1 MNTLTNTGLNA
12 GITSDPQVINQANN
26 LPDVPGVDDN
36 TTTKSGVKN
45 VGTQAQTEN
54 AENVEN
60 DKLNGSI
67 IDRVKLLFP
76 VPCLD
81 AAPLKAKYQ
90 ALGLGDDEINFIIAG
105 LEKQY
110 NTEHADEIKAAKNIT
125 PVEFWAKFSAAE
137 IFAEFSDIE
146 NFSLATIFDAEKK
159 VIKIYRSGQ
168 NENGTFS
175 SYNIT
180 AQAWDNTDVKTPY
193 YFSETDDINLDN
205 LFRAVA
211 STKYIVDAQEKN
223 GRAVCRLG
231 LPINRACT
239 ELKQYNDYA
248 GKGIDRSRTAAAV
261 VELCRRLGVTS
272 QVRKL
277 LEK

>member
-1 MNTLTNTGLNA
+1 MNTLTNTGVIA
-12 GITSDPQVINQANN
+12 GSASDPQVSNPANN
-26 LPDVPGVDDN
+26 LPDVDVIDAS
-36 TTTKSGVKN
+36 TTKSDAKGP
-45 VGTQAQTEN
+45 GTQAQAEN

-76 VPCLD
+76 IPSLD
-81 AAPLKAKYQ
+81 AAPLKTKYQ
-90 ALGLGDDEINFIIAG
+90 ALGLGNDEINFIIAG

-211 STKYIVDAQEKN
+211 STKYIIDAQDKN
-223 GRAVCRLG
+223 GRAVARLG
-231 LPINRACT
+231 LPINRARHEFINYT
-239 ELKQYNDYA
+239 DLDT
-248 GKGIDRSRTAAAV
+248 RAAAV

-272 QVRKL
+272 KVRKL